1 MVYCRRTPT
10 CVILCCM
17 TGGSRIIPIGSS
29 GDAQADVR
37 SDETLVSPTASAAPD
52 SAPLDLSAW
61 TSDEEEAP
69 SEASRRSLFDWLF
82 PTLALLAIAGWTGFY
97 AWANRASVT
106 SNTTP
111 TEGVALIT
119 GWTLPVLLVCVLWL
133 IAMRS
138 STREAARFGT
148 AARLLSTESAQL
160 ETRLLTVNR
169 ELSLAREFI
178 AAQSR
183 DLESLG
189 RIASERLSANADLL
203 QALVAENGDRVEAI
217 GSVSAAALENMEKLR
232 GQLPVIASSAK
243 DLTNNIANA
252 GRTAHGQVAELIRG
266 FNRLNDFG
274 QASEAQVLAL
284 RDHLNETLTGLGEQ
298 SRNLEAIA
306 QARHAELSQQ
316 TADLRVQLERHEVDA
331 LAAIRTRASALAQ
344 ELDDARIATT
354 SAESEA
360 LAALASRIG
369 SLRDEGAA
377 VVATL
382 RDGEA
387 QALEAWTTAMA
398 SLEAEIAERSQT
410 HARIAEQATSR
421 AEVLTERLAAAHSG
435 IEQIAS
441 DAQQWDE
448 RIGAALARL
457 DAQMA
462 EAKTRLSDTEQRV
475 ASLTEAGARLFELI
489 HASAEQAGE
498 LLPQAIGK
506 SDKALTQ
513 IETRASGLAAS
524 MRQIEQDSSTVAAKL
539 DETRVSSGELATTLA
554 SKQEQI
560 RTQASEHLAT
570 LEQLAQ
576 KLTSL
581 DEQHQSLG
589 GKARE
594 QLSDAIAAMEG
605 AARDT
610 LTLIDTK
617 GTAGIERITNE
628 IRSRSAEAIGN
639 AIHSAVAEIPGQL
652 EQAAAHA
659 SGISREATIQLRDQ
673 LAKVH
678 ELVANLE
685 NRVTRARERAEEQVD
700 NDFARRAALITESL
714 NSNAIDIAKAF
725 SAEVS
730 DTAWQGYL
738 KGDRGIFTRRALS
751 LIEASDA
758 RSVLQIFERDQDFR
772 ELVSRYIHDFEAMLR
787 QVLSTRDGKA
797 MGVTLLSSD
806 MGKLYVAL
814 AQAIERLRT

>member
-1 MVYCRRTPT
+1 
-10 CVILCCM
+10 
-17 TGGSRIIPIGSS
+17 
-29 GDAQADVR
+29 
-37 SDETLVSPTASAAPD
+37 
-52 SAPLDLSAW
+52 
-61 TSDEEEAP
+61 
-69 SEASRRSLFDWLF
+69 
-82 PTLALLAIAGWTGFY
+82 
-97 AWANRASVT
+97 
-106 SNTTP
+106 
-111 TEGVALIT
+111 
-119 GWTLPVLLVCVLWL
+119 
-133 IAMRS
+133 
-138 STREAARFGT
+138 
-148 AARLLSTESAQL
+148 
-160 ETRLLTVNR
+160 
-169 ELSLAREFI
+169 
-178 AAQSR
+178 
-183 DLESLG
+183 
-189 RIASERLSANADLL
+189 
-203 QALVAENGDRVEAI
+203 
-217 GSVSAAALENMEKLR
+217 
-232 GQLPVIASSAK
+232 
-243 DLTNNIANA
+243 
-252 GRTAHGQVAELIRG
+252 
-266 FNRLNDFG
+266 
-274 QASEAQVLAL
+274 
-284 RDHLNETLTGLGEQ
+284 
-298 SRNLEAIA
+298 
-306 QARHAELSQQ
+306 
-316 TADLRVQLERHEVDA
+316 
-331 LAAIRTRASALAQ
+331 
-344 ELDDARIATT
+344 
-354 SAESEA
+354 
-360 LAALASRIG
+360 
-369 SLRDEGAA
+369 
-377 VVATL
+377 
-382 RDGEA
+382 
-387 QALEAWTTAMA
+387 
-398 SLEAEIAERSQT
+398 
-410 HARIAEQATSR
+410 
-421 AEVLTERLAAAHSG
+421 
-435 IEQIAS
+435 
-441 DAQQWDE
+441 
-448 RIGAALARL
+448 
-457 DAQMA
+457 
-462 EAKTRLSDTEQRV
+462 
-475 ASLTEAGARLFELI
+475 LFELI

-639 AIHSAVAEIPGQL
+639 AIHSAVAEISGQL